1 VCPGYRS
8 QVDVIF
14 RDQSDNVIRKAK
26 ASEAKKK
33 TNAPPSDADPGL
45 DDVST
50 ESEQAPDSRKPIH
63 FADLVDGGL
72 TLRSTTEE
80 VRELRPECF
89 CCLSPYLR
97 FDPFDPLLASL
108 INSM

>member
-33 TNAPPSDADPGL
+33 TNAPSSDVAPDF
-45 DDVST
+45 DDASKPASQQT
-50 ESEQAPDSRKPIH
+50 PDSRGPIH

-80 VRELRPECF
+80 VRGLRPVC
-89 CCLSPYLR
+89 SPLFGILR
-97 FDPFDPLLASL
+97 SDPLGAFLAST
-108 INSM
+108 